1 MAKPKILIV
10 DDESNTSILI
20 QNMLEELGYNVVS
33 LASSGKEAIQKTLQ
47 IQPDLV
53 LMDIIL
59 EGEMDGVDAARQ
71 IHDSLD
77 IPIVYLTGHADDGL
91 LHRAKLT
98 EPYGYIIKPFDE
110 SELRTTIEIALYR
123 HKMEKLLKESGK
135 RYKAVCEL
143 TSDYIFHINISKDKQ
158 MLFDWITE
166 GFAPLTGYTISEVN
180 SPELWNKIFH
190 PDDISRVDGALKN
203 LIQGN
208 EEKHECRIITKGG
221 ETLWLIVN
229 MQSEWDAK
237 KQNVIGIIGAVS
249 NITERKKADEQIKAS
264 LKEKDVLLDEVHHR
278 VKNNLQIISSLLDM
292 SSMKTQNQE
301 AIALFEESRNRV
313 NAMAI
318 IHSQL
323 YESERFDRIDMG
335 RHIQE
340 LSGNLLNIYSKEQ
353 TITLDIKSANVYL
366 PVTQAVPCALV
377 LNELISNSLKHAYR
391 DGQKGTMSITMQQ
404 SNDGTTLLKVQDD
417 GLGIPE
423 NIDIGWVKSLG
434 LKLVRNIVYKQLNGK
449 IRIIRNKGTEFI
461 IEFTN
466 FKEEV

>member
-1 MAKPKILIV
+1 MVKPKLLIV

-20 QNMLEELGYNVVS
+20 RNMLEELGYNVAG

-47 IQPDLV
+47 LQPNLV

-59 EGEMDGVDAARQ
+59 GGEMDGVDAARQ

-77 IPIVYLTGHADDGL
+77 VPIVYLTGHADDDL
-91 LHRAKLT
+91 LYRAKLT

-135 RYKAVCEL
+135 HYKAVCEL
-143 TSDYIFHINISKDKQ
+143 TSDYIFHINVSKDKQ
-158 MLFDWITE
+158 ILFDWITE

-208 EEKHECRIITKGG
+208 EEKYECRIITKGG

-229 MQSEWDAK
+229 MQSEWDTK

-249 NITERKKADEQIKAS
+249 NITERKKADEQIKES

-353 TITLDIKSANVYL
+353 TITLDINSANVYL
-366 PVTQAVPCALV
+366 PVTQAVPCALI
-377 LNELISNSLKHAYR
+377 LNELVSNSLKHAFR
-391 DGQKGTMSITMQQ
+391 DGQKGTMSIIMRQ
-404 SNDGTTLLKVQDD
+404 SNDGTTLLKVKDN
-417 GLGIPE
+417 GSGISE
-423 NIDIGWVKSLG
+423 DIEIERVKSLG
-434 LKLVRNIVYKQLNGK
+434 LKLVKNIVYKQLNGK
-449 IRIIRNKGTEFI
+449 IEVIRNMGTEFS
-461 IEFTN
+461 IEFKN
-466 FKEEV
+466 FKEEA